1 MTIKTAF
8 LTLLDSPQTVTA
20 NWVDIGSEIEIDGIN
35 DIGFWIKVTINDS
48 NNIDFRYLALHALGD
63 SDEYEI
69 MVETISAGVEA
80 EDPVVHELN
89 RDIDQKVFFHFP
101 INGEIPV
108 LQMQVKAGT
117 VGATGATIDEVLYDI
132 N

>member
-1 MTIKTAF
+1 MAKIAIT
-8 LTLLDSPQTVTA
+8 TLLDSPQTVTGS
-20 NWVDIGSEIEIDGIN
+20 WVDIGDEISTEGVG

-48 NNIDFRYLALHALGD
+48 QNVDFRYLAKHTAAHA
-63 SDEYEI
+63 DEYEI
-69 MVETISAGVEA
+69 MVETITNGLEQ
-80 EDPVVHELN
+80 EDPVIYELN
-89 RDIDQKVFFHFP
+89 RDIDQKIFHHFP
-101 INGEIPV
+101 LNGEIPY